1 VVLVVES
8 SEKKQKTMMRV
19 SQKTKLTGY
28 TCTSVVKS
36 YFFVK

>member
-1 VVLVVES
+1 VVLVVET

-28 TCTSVVKS
+28 TRISVVKS
-36 YFFVK
+36 YFFC